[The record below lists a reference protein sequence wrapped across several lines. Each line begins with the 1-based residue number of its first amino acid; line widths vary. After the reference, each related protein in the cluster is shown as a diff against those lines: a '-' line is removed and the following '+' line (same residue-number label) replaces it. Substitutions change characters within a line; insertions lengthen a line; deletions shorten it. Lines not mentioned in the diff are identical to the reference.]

1 MSKGTCFIAI
11 NNKELDYIRFAMF
24 ASQQVKK
31 HFKEHKKTALITTQ
45 PDYEYFTSTYPV
57 KDIKSVFDYII
68 IDDHT
73 YTDENMRTHFDTP
86 WTEFDAPFH
95 NRQKHDIYWLS
106 PFDQTLLL
114 DIDYIVQTN
123 HLEYMF
129 SEENTSNLQMFNK
142 ARYLCY
148 DSPAFPERWLH
159 PNGIPMWWSTVVYF
173 KKSPEAK
180 MFFELWSHI
189 ADNYD
194 YYKFLYGFSGSL
206 FRTDFCV
213 SIALHIL
220 NGMQHGDFA
229 EPIVG
234 SMLNMDQKDVIIQ
247 SKSPENM
254 HFLAYNRDEPWKNLL
269 VHNEKHDVHCMNKR
283 NLNEIIAGYSVA

>member
-11 NNKELDYIRFAMF
+11 NNKELDYIKFAMF
-24 ASQQVKK
+24 ASKQVKK
-31 HFKEHKKTALITTQ
+31 HFKEHKQTALITTQ
-45 PDYEYFTSTYPV
+45 PDYEYFTKTYPLD
-57 KDIKSVFDYII
+57 DIKSVFDYIV

-73 YTDENMRTHFDTP
+73 YTDKNMRTHYDTP
-86 WTEFDAPFH
+86 WAEFDAPFH
-95 NRQKHDIYWLS
+95 NRQKHDIYWIS

-129 SEENTSNLQMFNK
+129 REENANNLQMFNK
-142 ARYLCY
+142 ATYLCY
-148 DSPAFPERWLH
+148 DSAPFPERWLH
-159 PNGIPMWWSTVVYF
+159 PNGIPMWWSTVIYF
-173 KKSPEAK
+173 KKSPEAT
-180 MFFELWSHI
+180 MFFDLWSHI

-194 YYKFLYGFSGSL
+194 YYKFLYGFSGTL

-269 VHNEKHDVHCMNKR
+269 VHSEKHDVHCMNKR